1 MCHEMNQIKHLMD
14 NPACRTNGLFGM
26 VLRALGFS
34 CFTAAAR
41 VVGGSA
47 SMGEEDQSRIPQY
60 IPLGGQDHQVL
71 ALTNQ
76 LSMIK

>member
-1 MCHEMNQIKHLMD
+1 MH

-26 VLRALGFS
+26 VLQALGFS

-47 SMGEEDQSRIPQY
+47 SMGEEDQSRIPDY

-71 ALTNQ
+71 PSVDQ
-76 LSMIK
+76 LQT